1 MKSNSWIDASRRVYA
16 RLLHIYP
23 QEHRD
28 EYGPAMLQVFGDQCR
43 AAYAGK
49 RGWGLLALWLRSLPD
64 LGISSLREHITS
76 PNFTAGMLEAVPGRP
91 LPWKGVLL
99 VLLPGLVFLVSQIA
113 QLNGRDWFYT
123 VLYRGAYFLILP
135 VLLVWALTRKFPV
148 WGLIPLGML
157 YRTVWSFIFGRFLGG
172 YFTLRLSPGMA
183 ASPHTLFI
191 GRAFGIVNTVLK
203 PFNDFLQRSNARSAQ
218 IVALILLGFLVA
230 LVVIAWR
237 RGMFSKAAWIWLG
250 LGIGISLAAILLQVP
265 SYLQAYGSSSG
276 TEVMAKFGLL
286 VTWQFQDLAQILII
300 ILAGTLLLR
309 RYGSLA
315 LLLPLGYM
323 IPSILYGRV
332 TPEESLIPFFIIW
345 ASVLVYR
352 IILTLIAPVWIL
364 RSAGAGRQKRAF
376 GITLL
381 AALLISVALN
391 TLFTI
396 YYFPGQATTDISMF
410 FFSIRYPILDIA
422 GIGLALALYR
432 SSSDFSRQLSPSRL
446 EPAGSKT

>member
-1 MKSNSWIDASRRVYA
+1 MKSNPWIDASRRVYA

-49 RGWGLLALWLRSLPD
+49 RGWGLLALWLRTLPD

-76 PNFTAGMLEAVPGRP
+76 PNFTAGTLEAVPGRP

-113 QLNGRDWFYT
+113 QLNGQDWFYS

-157 YRTVWSFIFGRFLGG
+157 YRTVWSFVFSRFLGG
-172 YFTLRLSPGMA
+172 YFTLRLSPKIMEFPYGDY
-183 ASPHTLFI
+183 I
-191 GRAFGIVNTVLK
+191 GGALGIVNRTLR
-203 PFNDFLQRSNARSAQ
+203 PINNYLQKNYVRTDQ
-218 IVALILLGFLVA
+218 VVALILLVFLVA
-230 LVVIAWR
+230 LMVIAWR

-250 LGIGISLAAILLQVP
+250 LGLGISLAAILLQ
-265 SYLQAYGSSSG
+265 SSSSR
-276 TEVMAKFGLL
+276 TEGIVKFLQM
-286 VTWQFQDLAQILII
+286 VIWQFQDLAQILII
-300 ILAGTLLLR
+300 ILAGTMLVG

-410 FFSIRYPILDIA
+410 FFSIRYPILNA
-422 GIGLALALYR
+422 VGIGLALALYR
-432 SSSDFSRQLSPSRL
+432 SSGDVIRQMTPSRL
-446 EPAGSKT
+446 EPAGSVT